1 LEPAALRLLFPSPLA
16 PEFWGNCSGSWLKTY
31 KR

>member
-1 LEPAALRLLFPSPLA
+1 LRLLFPSPLA
-16 PEFWGNCSGSWLKTY
+16 PEFWGNCNGSWLKTY